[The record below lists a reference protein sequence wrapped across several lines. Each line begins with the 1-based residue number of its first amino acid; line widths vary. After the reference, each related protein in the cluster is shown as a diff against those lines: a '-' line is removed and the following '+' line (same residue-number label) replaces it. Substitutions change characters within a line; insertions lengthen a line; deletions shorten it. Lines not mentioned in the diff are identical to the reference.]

1 MLLRAVFWIALVS
14 LLMPQEPDL
23 GFGRPGAHGLANDAL
38 SWMSPAPH
46 GLPLCKQNEAI
57 CSTGLNILELLRANT
72 IRSLAR
78 VKADIEAQQRAR
90 GDFRPRLR
98 RPAQAS

>member
-23 GFGRPGAHGLANDAL
+23 GLGRPGAHGLAYDVL

-46 GLPLCKQNEAI
+46 GLPLCTENKTV
-57 CSTGLNILELLRANT
+57 CSAGSNILDSLRANT
-72 IRSLAR
+72 LRSLAR
-78 VKADIEAQQRAR
+78 VNADIEAQQRAR
-90 GDFRPRLR
+90 GDF
-98 RPAQAS
+98 